1 MKIRRRTIQN
11 IGIFT
16 KARIVGTVAVGV
28 MIFVAPPIEAAQM
41 LTNITHGPSINV
53 GPRVTPNIAPR
64 VDIRPNIRFSP
75 NVTYQD
81 PTVRGA
87 EPSRAVRKGTPSNDK
102 DAQRKVKKRDTQT
115 IADNTYVPKEVLIE
129 IDGSPNEDQVAAL
142 ARRFRLTRTESQN
155 LPALN
160 STFYRWR
167 IADNR
172 SVDDVVREL
181 NASGNVKSAQRN
193 SIFRLQQSQ
202 ADAQKPLQQYALA
215 SLRLPEAHVLS
226 RGADVRVAI
235 IDSGIDVSHPELASS
250 IESSFD
256 ALGSGEGPHG
266 HGTGI
271 AGIIAAHQR
280 LTGAA
285 PSARIIAVRA
295 FGAQKSGAESTS
307 FVVLKSLDYAIAHG
321 AQVINMSFAGPR
333 DAAIERGLS
342 IAAAKGIIL
351 VAAAGNAGPKS
362 PPLYP
367 GADRNVIAVT
377 ATDPSDHL
385 FAQAN
390 RGNYVAIAAPGVD
403 VLAPL
408 PGGKY
413 GLSSGTSMSAAFVSG
428 IAALMLSRKADLR
441 PDDLRAALTNA
452 ARDLGPVGRDDEFGA
467 GEADAFAAVSAVGAP
482 IETAAGRP
490 GTP

>member
-1 MKIRRRTIQN
+1 MKIRRRTIQT
-11 IGIFT
+11 IKAYA
-16 KARIVGTVAVGV
+16 KARIIGAATGV
-28 MIFVAPPIEAAQM
+28 VLLCVTSPIEAAQM
-41 LTNITHGPSINV
+41 LNNMTHGPSIHM
-53 GPRVTPNIAPR
+53 GPRI
-64 VDIRPNIRFSP
+64 DLRPNVRFSP

-81 PTVRGA
+81 PPARGEQPA
-87 EPSRAVRKGTPSNDK
+87 RAVRKRSPSNDK
-102 DAQRKVKKRDTQT
+102 DPQRKAKKRDTQT
-115 IADNTYVPKEVLIE
+115 VADNTYVPKEVLIE
-129 IDGSPNEDQVAAL
+129 IDGSPNDDQVAAL

-160 STFYRWR
+160 ATFYRWR
-167 IADNR
+167 IADDR
-172 SVDDVVREL
+172 SVDEVVREL
-181 NASGNVKSAQRN
+181 NASGNVRSAQRN
-193 SIFRLQQSQ
+193 SIFRLQDAQ

-215 SLRLPEAHVLS
+215 SLRLPEAHALS

-235 IDSGIDVSHPELASS
+235 IDSGIDAGHSEIAGS
-250 IESSFD
+250 IESAFD
-256 ALGSGEGPHG
+256 ALGSSEGPHA

-271 AGIIAAHQR
+271 AGIVAAHQR

-285 PSARIIAVRA
+285 PSARIIAIRA
-295 FGAQKSGAESTS
+295 FGAQKSGAQSTS

-321 AQVINMSFAGPR
+321 AQIINMSFAGPH
-333 DAAIERGLS
+333 DAAIERGLG

-390 RGNYVAIAAPGVD
+390 RGNYIAIAAPGVD

-408 PGGKY
+408 PDGKY
-413 GLSSGTSMSAAFVSG
+413 GVSSGTSMSAAFVSG
-428 IAALMLSRKADLR
+428 VAALMISRKADLT
-441 PDDLRAALTNA
+441 PADLRAALTHS
-452 ARDLGPVGRDDEFGA
+452 ARDLGAVGRDDEFGA
-467 GEADAFAAVSAVGAP
+467 GEADAFAAVSAIGAP
-482 IETAAGRP
+482 VETAAGKP